1 MWVAVVR
8 SDDSLVGSTITRKTC
23 QSRLIERDTNAHGAA
38 LPHRNSICWLT
49 YFEISAQRRF
59 AYCGSSLSALNTVFF
74 AEYSNSHPSS
84 LDNSNIICVEFGVEP
99 LSALEAPGE
108 RRKIVPRNI
117 NVMKTAQRWISI
129 TVLLMFQTIGRTQA
143 FESTELAVGAIIEKN
158 DVAQEFCF
166 RKSVQEAN
174 KLLQRHDSQR
184 RGIQLVP
191 VIETIDGD
199 DSFDASRK
207 ACRLLE
213 RQVIAIFGP
222 TTPTAVDSVQSLA
235 NQFEI
240 PHLQI
245 DWGYRQSTRGFAL
258 NVHPHYLAYGQAL
271 YDYVRKA
278 EYWESIALIY
288 YEEESLLKYDYLLRN
303 FDQPV
308 MLRKW
313 EVANDNHKYV
323 IKQFKTMQTNFRFI
337 VDIPFWEVEEFLFLD
352 IQLVDSQAFN
362 VVEGANITTF
372 SILRPT
378 GDEGYGIRAL
388 LDDVRLSAIHDERF
402 VRSSTPKR
410 ISASALLYDGLSLLA
425 LGLLSRARTSDIA
438 PPTDLTCSSS
448 RGWSPGISLM
458 NDIKAIQ
465 PENFMGLTGTFQ
477 FDGHGWRSNM
487 DLHILEYMP
496 DGFRQFGY
504 WNMDEGLVVTKN
516 FSRTLQEMQSEL
528 KGKVLRI
535 TTKEEKPYVMYQ
547 GSVNPGEP
555 KSTDPKHW
563 RGFCID
569 LLNEIGKELNFTY
582 TINLVPDSTYGNAK
596 IIDGEEVWDGM
607 VQELRTRKADL
618 AVGSFTITYDRDR
631 VIDFTTP
638 FMYLGISI
646 IYKRIEDKR
655 SHLFSFLQPLS
666 APVWGYILAATIMVS
681 LVLFVVARFSP
692 YEWKINHPC
701 NVNSNIVENKFN
713 ILNSIWFTFGA
724 LMQKGSDVVP
734 HATSTRIIAGFWWF
748 FTLIVISSY
757 TANLAAFL
765 TVARME
771 SPIENAEDL
780 AKQTKIKYGT
790 IQGGSTAAF
799 FEQTKFPTYK
809 RMWQFMSSQKGV
821 MMNSTE
827 EAIRRVK
834 REEYAYILESTM
846 NEYYTKRDCELMQVG
861 GLLDS
866 KGYGIG
872 LPEGSKY
879 RDPISETILKLQH
892 SQTIDKLKFRWWQE
906 MDINVSCD
914 AKQTKKS
921 DTTSLG
927 VEKVGGC
934 FVMLLIGMGA
944 SLIVSLFEFLYDA
957 YQRMAHSKRSLHEEV
972 ARAFRFSTT
981 TSSLR
986 SRMAE
991 EATKLPPIHLSGCVT
1006 GEKTN
1011 FGSALA
1017 YAPCLPPPEF
1027 PPPKPG
1033 LSYTNFI
1040 KTPVVADRPQFGVGS
1055 DSSSSAPAIEIKPRP
1070 DGVVDANDLDE
1081 PAAHDSD
1088 SRFILQQQHPQ
1099 QQRQPLPSYPLHRH
1113 PEPPVDS
1120 GFMRP
1125 SGLHPPEEN
1134 VDEFDD
1140 DRTQQ
1145 QWLAGPSPNSM
1156 GLPDQYPLTTQPALR
1171 NISSNNWDDSIADH
1185 RLGSRST
1192 LSNAP
1197 DFLIKKVSC

>member
-1 MWVAVVR
+1 MPR
-8 SDDSLVGSTITRKTC
+8 
-23 QSRLIERDTNAHGAA
+23 
-38 LPHRNSICWLT
+38 
-49 YFEISAQRRF
+49 
-59 AYCGSSLSALNTVFF
+59 
-74 AEYSNSHPSS
+74 
-84 LDNSNIICVEFGVEP
+84 IIFKP
-99 LSALEAPGE
+99 N
-108 RRKIVPRNI
+108 K
-117 NVMKTAQRWISI
+117 MKT
-129 TVLLMFQTIGRTQA
+129 VLGWTGIALFLFLAHMPRQTHG
-143 FESTELAVGAIIEKN
+143 FESMELAVGAIIEKN

-213 RQVIAIFGP
+213 RQVIAIYGP

-258 NVHPHYLAYGQAL
+258 NVHPHYLAFGQAL

-278 EYWESIALIY
+278 EYWESVALVY
-288 YEEESLLKYDYLLRN
+288 YQEESLLKYDYLLRN

-308 MLRKW
+308 TIRKW

-337 VDIPFWEVEEFLFLD
+337 VDIPFWEVEEFLIMAKKYNMTSQYYSYVFTDWD
-352 IQLVDSQAFN
+352 IHLVDSNAFK

-388 LDDVRLSAIHDERF
+388 LDDIRLAAIQDERF
-402 VRSSTPKR
+402 VRGHVPKR
-410 ISASALLYDGLSLLA
+410 ISATQSALLYDGLSLLA

-438 PPTDLTCSSS
+438 PPNDLTCSSS

-487 DLHILEYMP
+487 DLNILEYMP

-516 FSRTLQEMQSEL
+516 FSRTLEEMQSEL

-547 GSVNPGEP
+547 GSIVPGEP

-646 IYKRIEDKR
+646 IYKRIEDKQ

-701 NVNSNIVENKFN
+701 NVNSNVVENKFN

-790 IQGGSTAAF
+790 IQGGSTVAF

-846 NEYYTKRDCELMQVG
+846 NEYYTKRDCELMQIG

-914 AKQTKKS
+914 SSQTKKS

-957 YQRMAHSKRSLHEEV
+957 YQRMTHSKRPLHEEM

-991 EATKLPPIHLSGCVT
+991 EATKLPPLTGCAP
-1006 GEKTN
+1006 GKPSL
-1011 FGSALA
+1011 GAALA
-1017 YAPCLPPPEF
+1017 YAPCLVPPEF
-1027 PPPKPG
+1027 PPPIKPEISYPT
-1033 LSYTNFI
+1033 LSKIPPT
-1040 KTPVVADRPQFGVGS
+1040 TERPQFGVGS
-1055 DSSSSAPAIEIKPRP
+1055 DSSSSAPGLEVKARP
-1070 DGVVDANDLDE
+1070 DEIGDTNELDGSSNQDKDSHIVAQIQPPQHQKQTLLSHPTHRYPE
-1081 PAAHDSD
+1081 PA
-1088 SRFILQQQHPQ
+1088 
-1099 QQRQPLPSYPLHRH
+1099 
-1113 PEPPVDS
+1113 VDVA
-1120 GFMRP
+1120 FMRP
-1125 SGLHPPEEN
+1125 SDSYTPNESAAESEDFSP
-1134 VDEFDD
+1134 
-1140 DRTQQ
+1140 QQ
-1145 QWLAGPSPNSM
+1145 QWLVGPNPNSI
-1156 GLPDQYPLTTQPALR
+1156 GSPPGPYPMATQMLIR
-1171 NISSNNWDDSIADH
+1171 NTSSSNWDVPLSEP
-1185 RLGSRST
+1185 RVGSRST
-1192 LSNAP
+1192 LNNAP
-1197 DFLIKKVSC
+1197 DYLIKKVSC